1 MEDEI
6 QSKFKN
12 NTNLMIAALKRGDSS
27 ILERP
32 RMMKQSS
39 ENNFIKKRDSKY
51 FFKSS
56 KSAAEDQTKILDE
69 LRTEIDHA

>member
-12 NTNLMIAALKRGDSS
+12 NSNLMIAALRRGDIS

-39 ENNFIKKRDSKY
+39 ENFIKKRESKY

-56 KSAAEDQTKILDE
+56 KSAAEDQTKLLDE

>member
-12 NTNLMIAALKRGDSS
+12 NSNLMIAALKRGDIS
-27 ILERP
+27 IFDRP
-32 RMMKQSS
+32 RMKQSS
-39 ENNFIKKRDSKY
+39 DNFIKKRESKY

-56 KSAAEDQTKILDE
+56 KSAAEDQTRLLDE
-69 LRTEIDHA
+69 LRTEINHA